1 MVALVQKEDNT
12 LDDNKWIPST
22 HQSLQPGDWAGPHP
36 PGLVFHRGHSLSVPA
51 VLWSWA
57 PSLIPGV
64 PARYLQCLTC
74 LASLGGEP
82 SFLSH
87 PDICSNIWQSV

>member
-1 MVALVQKEDNT
+1 MVAMVQKEDNT

-22 HQSLQPGDWAGPHP
+22 HQSLQLSDWAGPHP
-36 PGLVFHRGHSLSVPA
+36 PGLVLHRGNFLSVPA

-64 PARYLQCLTC
+64 PGQVCAVSELPGRPLR
-74 LASLGGEP
+74 
-82 SFLSH
+82 
-87 PDICSNIWQSV
+87 

>member
-1 MVALVQKEDNT
+1 MVAMVQKEDNT

-22 HQSLQPGDWAGPHP
+22 HQSLQLSDWAGPHP
-36 PGLVFHRGHSLSVPA
+36 PGLVPA

-64 PARYLQCLTC
+64 PGQVCAVSELPGRPLR
-74 LASLGGEP
+74 
-82 SFLSH
+82 
-87 PDICSNIWQSV
+87 